1 MIATVASAAV
11 QYSHTINTLKYA
23 DRAKEIKTHVR
34 RNTGTVDT
42 HITEYQRVI
51 DNLQEEVAELR
62 RQLSVSSAPQGA
74 AAAPTAVVPET
85 TWVQRMALSTAANAR
100 QRLTLQQKLYTAENA
115 LGACRF
121 HVTLTDEALPRLPAG
136 RSAEKKGVAQVCVSN
151 VRD

>member
-51 DNLQEEVAELR
+51 DNLQVHICNHR
-62 RQLSVSSAPQGA
+62 
-74 AAAPTAVVPET
+74 VPKNVCGGLFYAT
-85 TWVQRMALSTAANAR
+85 HCS
-100 QRLTLQQKLYTAENA
+100 
-115 LGACRF
+115 LGVWLCR
-121 HVTLTDEALPRLPAG
+121 
-136 RSAEKKGVAQVCVSN
+136 
-151 VRD
+151 